1 MVVAEGLGLTNQ
13 HDVSFLYL
21 LPIQRNTLRFKAE
34 GHGFLEN
41 TSDLWP
47 PLSYHSRLPCTP
59 APSSPPSLMSTSEE
73 CPFFH
78 SWGHKVYLEPEPRC
92 RFHHLGFTFSLH
104 GFCRCSP
111 CMPCLLFTS
120 NMGFRNSG
128 LLSSTLSGAYH
139 LSSYTPISAG
149 SCNLLRFLSW
159 VYSPHTLS
167 QPPTRCYPALLQV
180 LIPPASLLSH

>member
-21 LPIQRNTLRFKAE
+21 LPIQRNTLRFKTE

-59 APSSPPSLMSTSEE
+59 APSSPTSLMSTSEE
-73 CPFFH
+73 RPFFH

-92 RFHHLGFTFSLH
+92 RFHRLGFTSCFTGSV
-104 GFCRCSP
+104 GAAPACYVCS
-111 CMPCLLFTS
+111 
-120 NMGFRNSG
+120 
-128 LLSSTLSGAYH
+128 
-139 LSSYTPISAG
+139 
-149 SCNLLRFLSW
+149 
-159 VYSPHTLS
+159 SPATW
-167 QPPTRCYPALLQV
+167 
-180 LIPPASLLSH
+180 ASEIRDS